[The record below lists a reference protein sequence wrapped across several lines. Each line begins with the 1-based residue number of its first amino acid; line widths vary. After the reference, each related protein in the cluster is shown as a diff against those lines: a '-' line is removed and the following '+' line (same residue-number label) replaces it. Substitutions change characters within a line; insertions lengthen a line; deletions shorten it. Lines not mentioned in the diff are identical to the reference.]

1 MNATL
6 TKITIESLKIDGH
19 SIPIPEGL
27 SELLEQTWGLAEKE
41 SEFIGAYDRRVIKK
55 ENGFVTWLT
64 KKS

>member
-6 TKITIESLKIDGH
+6 TKISVESLSIDGH
-19 SIPIPEGL
+19 SIPVPEGL
-27 SELLEQTWGLAEKE
+27 SELLEQTWGTVEKE
-41 SEFIGAYDRRVIKK
+41 NVLMADYDRRVIKK